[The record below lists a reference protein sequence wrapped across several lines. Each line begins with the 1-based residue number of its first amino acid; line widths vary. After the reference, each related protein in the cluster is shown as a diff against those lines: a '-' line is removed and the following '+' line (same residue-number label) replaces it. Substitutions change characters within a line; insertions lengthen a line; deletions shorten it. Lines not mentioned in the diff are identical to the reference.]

1 MARISDRKGV
11 FFMRNKIGAAVLLVS
26 VTVLGWAGAAFATPP
41 SNADQIETM
50 ATGAFAEAT
59 PIVLAVAGA
68 AVALAVVLF
77 GSRLVLRAIKGGGRV

>member
-1 MARISDRKGV
+1 
-11 FFMRNKIGAAVLLVS
+11 MRNKIAGFSSLALIAFVALTTAAY
-26 VTVLGWAGAAFATPP
+26 ATP
-41 SNADQIETM
+41 SNAAQIETM
-50 ATGAFAEAT
+50 ATEAFAEAT